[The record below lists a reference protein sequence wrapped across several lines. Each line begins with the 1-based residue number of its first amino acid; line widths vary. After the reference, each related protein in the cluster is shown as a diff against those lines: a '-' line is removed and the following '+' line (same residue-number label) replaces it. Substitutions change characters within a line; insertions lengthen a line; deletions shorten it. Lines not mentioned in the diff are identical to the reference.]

1 MKIYGFKTSR
11 HRKNLETFL
20 SKIEINGIILDIG
33 GAQKPIIGRISA
45 KSKILRSY
53 ILDLPNPHTGSKN
66 QIDFPTD
73 IQEVNFEFLKYQN
86 QYDAIFC
93 LEVSLYW
100 KDTKQAIAN
109 ISKLMNDK
117 TSLYVSFHQIY
128 SPQKP
133 NGKDF
138 LRYSNDWIQ
147 EIFNDYDLEIVED
160 FSTKLH
166 PVSKI
171 CLKILHKVERMRIN
185 PNYTHKYVS
194 TLSYIVRLKR

>member
-86 QYDAIFC
+86 QYYAIFC

-100 KDTKQAIAN
+100 KDPKQAIAN

-147 EIFNDYDLEIVED
+147 EIFNDYDLEDQVDDYVWHGFLTGTDSIGETWRVE
-160 FSTKLH
+160 
-166 PVSKI
+166 
-171 CLKILHKVERMRIN
+171 VEAVELGGGDYDWEVDWDTIE
-185 PNYTHKYVS
+185 KQ
-194 TLSYIVRLKR
+194 